1 MATISFQLDDFDEK
15 VIRNYAKSKDMS
27 ISSFLRTVVIEK
39 IEDDIDDELYEQALQ
54 ESKNGSQDITLDDL
68 KKAMS
73 RYC

>member
-54 ESKNGSQDITLDDL
+54 ESKNGSQDITLDDV
-68 KKAMS
+68 KKVMS

>member
-54 ESKNGSQDITLDDL
+54 ESKNGSQDVTLDDL